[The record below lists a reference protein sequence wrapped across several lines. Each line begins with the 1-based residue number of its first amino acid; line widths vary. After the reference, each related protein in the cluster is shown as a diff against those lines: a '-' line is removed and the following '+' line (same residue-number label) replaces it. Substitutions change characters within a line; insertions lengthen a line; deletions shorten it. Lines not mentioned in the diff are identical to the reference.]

1 MSFTT
6 LAMLFSLTSCLLL
19 DFPNCF
25 YNNQKTS
32 FLFILLQPYRLPKL
46 MPPLLPVD
54 GSFRWMSVIIL
65 VSDEEI
71 INTASQFSILIM
83 LPLNFTGG
91 ECREN
96 SNVKEYMEKVFFT
109 VGGVILLLINAT
121 NSTTNS

>member
-1 MSFTT
+1 MG
-6 LAMLFSLTSCLLL
+6 
-19 DFPNCF
+19 
-25 YNNQKTS
+25 YH
-32 FLFILLQPYRLPKL
+32 LPKL

-109 VGGVILLLINAT
+109 LTNEGQFRDMMNAVEAFCYPTALDLEKNCWHVLLAAPLLVL
-121 NSTTNS
+121 